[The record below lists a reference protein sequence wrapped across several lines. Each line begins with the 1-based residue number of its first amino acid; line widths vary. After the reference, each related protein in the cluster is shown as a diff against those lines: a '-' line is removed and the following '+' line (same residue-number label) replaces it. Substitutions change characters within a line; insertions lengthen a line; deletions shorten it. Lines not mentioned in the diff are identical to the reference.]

1 MVATAGKIAP
11 KRRTASKEER
21 RTQLIKAT
29 IRSIAKRG
37 LSDTT
42 MATVTR
48 EAKLSLGII
57 NLHFQSKERL
67 LVETLRFVTDEY
79 TGVWT
84 KALASSGPSSTEKLR
99 AIIAVDFAPP
109 VCEANKLAVWFAFW
123 GESKSRPRY
132 HEIFTHA
139 DSQYDQTLLD
149 LCTQIVTEGPYPG
162 VDPNIVATGL
172 SAMSWG
178 LWLDILV
185 NPGSMTAG
193 QAEGVCL
200 AYLSSVFPQ
209 HFGDR
214 GRSQKI

>member
-1 MVATAGKIAP
+1 MVTTAGKSAP
-11 KRRTASKEER
+11 RRRTAPKEER

-29 IRSIAKRG
+29 MRSIAKRG

-79 TGVWT
+79 ERVWG
-84 KALASSGPSSTEKLR
+84 KALERSGPSNAEKLW
-99 AIIAVDFAPP
+99 AIVAVDFALP
-109 VCEANKLAVWFAFW
+109 VCEPNKLAVWFAFW
-123 GESKSRPRY
+123 GESKSRRSY
-132 HEIFTHA
+132 REIFANA
-139 DSQYDQTLLD
+139 DRQYDRVLLD
-149 LCTQIVTEGPYPG
+149 LCTQIVTEEPYSG

-185 NPGSMTAG
+185 NPESMNAA
-193 QAEGVCL
+193 QAKSVCR
-200 AYLSSVFPQ
+200 AYLSSVFPR
-209 HFGDR
+209 HFGD
-214 GRSQKI
+214 